1 MRIAHVLCL
10 FYTRLTKLYRGDSTL
25 ARRKET
31 LIGHLHGVSSDGVP
45 AVVSV
50 YKAGRDYRI
59 MHDYKRHLCHP
70 SVRSIDKVKAETFLV
85 FHINST
91 SFEAI

>member
-1 MRIAHVLCL
+1 
-10 FYTRLTKLYRGDSTL
+10 L

-31 LIGHLHGVSSDGVP
+31 LIGHLRGISADGAP
-45 AVVSV
+45 AIVSV

-59 MHDYKRHLCHP
+59 AHGDKRHLCHP
-70 SVRSIDKVKAETFLV
+70 SVRSIHKVKAETFLV
-85 FHINST
+85 FHISEA